1 MQTAAVTSHAA
12 LTASPRFSATIA
24 KATAPSRATATHK
37 SFVCHTLELFKVVL
51 IDFLPV
57 RASAQLVSSVIDYL
71 SLIKINA
78 VFRLVKDYTVS
89 DILARLE
96 CTRRE

>member
-24 KATAPSRATATHK
+24 KATAPSRATAIHN
-37 SFVCHTLELFKVVL
+37 SLVCHTLELFKVVL

-57 RASAQLVSSVIDYL
+57 RASAYLISPVCDYL
-71 SLIKINA
+71 ALIKINA
-78 VFRLVKDYTVS
+78 GSLMSAFDPKRTFVTHQIAVGP
-89 DILARLE
+89 
-96 CTRRE
+96 